1 MHCVQGCTA
10 ANTAV
15 KNAVEN
21 TKAAYRKA
29 EADVSNSADVETR
42 RLQAAEESADAM
54 HVAEAAVK
62 DWCGRQSAT
71 QAQLDLLQVSI
82 ATTAVL

>member
-1 MHCVQGCTA
+1 MQGCTA

-29 EADVSNSADVETR
+29 EADLSNSADVETR

-62 DWCGRQSAT
+62 DWCGRQSTT
-71 QAQLDLLQVSI
+71 QTQLDLLQVT
-82 ATTAVL
+82 TTAE

>member
-1 MHCVQGCTA
+1 MQGCTA

-29 EADVSNSADVETR
+29 EADVSNSAETR

-62 DWCGRQSAT
+62 DWCGRQSTT
-71 QAQLDLLQVSI
+71 QTQLDLLQVT
-82 ATTAVL
+82 TTAE